1 MKMLRIFIEEK
12 FEKRSFRRGA
22 ADGPHRGDEREER
35 EADDPHLVAYVH
47 RLSGDGRA
55 HDRRPRRAQARARV
69 HLRADGR
76 PQAGRV
82 RSDANVPRPLRRPQ
96 DRGEKARVSTVETP
110 REVRAQAKYVRMSP
124 RKARL
129 VAEHI
134 RGRSVPEARA
144 VLAFTAREAAGVLQ
158 KVLQSAVS
166 NAEANHGIAEDQLYV
181 KATYVDGGPVMK
193 RWRARARGR
202 VARIRKRTC
211 HITVTLV
218 EAPPVAAPAVE
229 EPAQAEATEES
240 PAPKRKPAA
249 KKATAA
255 KKTPAK
261 KKASAT

>member
-1 MKMLRIFIEEK
+1 M
-12 FEKRSFRRGA
+12 
-22 ADGPHRGDEREER
+22 
-35 EADDPHLVAYVH
+35 
-47 RLSGDGRA
+47 
-55 HDRRPRRAQARARV
+55 
-69 HLRADGR
+69 
-76 PQAGRV
+76 
-82 RSDANVPRPLRRPQ
+82 
-96 DRGEKARVSTVETP
+96 STVETP

-144 VLAFTAREAAGVLQ
+144 VLAFTSREAAAVLQ

-166 NAEANHGIAEDQLYV
+166 NAEANHGIAEDRLYV

-218 EAPPVAAPAVE
+218 EAPLVDAPATLE
-229 EPAQAEATEES
+229 AAQADATET
-240 PAPKRKPAA
+240 PKPNRAA
-249 KKATAA
+249 ASKKKTAA
-255 KKTPAK
+255 ASRKKTASKRPAK
-261 KKASAT
+261 KKGATA

>member
-1 MKMLRIFIEEK
+1 M
-12 FEKRSFRRGA
+12 S
-22 ADGPHRGDEREER
+22 
-35 EADDPHLVAYVH
+35 
-47 RLSGDGRA
+47 S
-55 HDRRPRRAQARARV
+55 
-69 HLRADGR
+69 
-76 PQAGRV
+76 
-82 RSDANVPRPLRRPQ
+82 
-96 DRGEKARVSTVETP
+96 VETP

-144 VLAFTAREAAGVLQ
+144 VLAFTSREAAGVLQ

-166 NAEANHGIAEDQLYV
+166 NAEANHGIAEDRLYV

-218 EAPPVAAPAVE
+218 EAPSFAAPAVE
-229 EPAQAEATEES
+229 QAAPAAVAEA
-240 PAPKRKPAA
+240 PKPKRA
-249 KKATAA
+249 AA
-255 KKTPAK
+255 KKTTASHSKKKTASKRPAK
-261 KKASAT
+261 KKEAAK

>member
-1 MKMLRIFIEEK
+1 M
-12 FEKRSFRRGA
+12 S
-22 ADGPHRGDEREER
+22 
-35 EADDPHLVAYVH
+35 
-47 RLSGDGRA
+47 S
-55 HDRRPRRAQARARV
+55 
-69 HLRADGR
+69 
-76 PQAGRV
+76 
-82 RSDANVPRPLRRPQ
+82 
-96 DRGEKARVSTVETP
+96 VETP

-144 VLAFTAREAAGVLQ
+144 VLAFTSREAAGVLQ

-166 NAEANHGIAEDQLYV
+166 NAEANHGIAEDRLYV

-218 EAPPVAAPAVE
+218 EAPLVAAPAAE
-229 EPAQAEATEES
+229 EAAPAEVAEA
-240 PAPKRKPAA
+240 PKPKRA
-249 KKATAA
+249 AA
-255 KKTPAK
+255 KKTTASGSKKKTASKRPAK
-261 KKASAT
+261 KKEAAK